1 MEVAVLGAGRAGRAI
16 AQVCAWGDHRVRLHD
31 DDATRAMDS
40 IDVIER
46 RLEDAGI
53 SDPAAVL
60 DRIEATTDLETAV
73 SGSAIVIETTL
84 KSESPLQE
92 RFAELEELVDRETV
106 IATAVPT
113 VSVTAAAAGLRQ
125 PDRALGLAFYRPLE
139 SNLVEIVVPEQT
151 AKRTVEQAERLLA
164 GTDRTGVIVRDV
176 PGVASARLELSLEVE
191 AMRLVANR
199 VASVS
204 AIDTVFRSTHRT
216 DSGPLERADRVGL
229 DERLSTLE
237 SLAGALGPRFEPPPL
252 LVELVETGRTGADSG
267 EGFYRWEGGDPVKSA
282 LPDPEI
288 ARLDDHPEDPALE

>member
-1 MEVAVLGAGRAGRAI
+1 MDVAVLGAGRAGRAI
-16 AQVCAWGDHRVRLHD
+16 AQVCARGDCHVTLHD
-31 DDATRAMDS
+31 DDATTAMDS

-46 RLEDAGI
+46 RLEDAGV
-53 SDPAAVL
+53 SEPAAVL

-84 KSESPLQE
+84 ESESPLQE
-92 RFAELEELVDRETV
+92 RFAELEELVDRDTV
-106 IATAVPT
+106 IATGVPT

-139 SNLVEIVVPEQT
+139 TDLVEIVVPEQT
-151 AKRTVEQAERLLA
+151 ARSTVEQGERLID
-164 GTDRTGVIVRDV
+164 GTDLTGVVIRDV
-176 PGVASARLELSLEVE
+176 PGVASARLGLSLEVE

-204 AIDTVFRSTHRT
+204 AVDSVFRSTYGT
-216 DSGPLERADRVGL
+216 APGPLERADRAGL
-229 DERLSTLE
+229 DERLVTLE

-252 LVELVETGRTGADSG
+252 LVELVETGNTGADAG
-267 EGFYRWEGGDPVKSA
+267 EGFYRWEGGDPVESA

-288 ARLDDHPEDPALE
+288 ARPDDRPEDPALE